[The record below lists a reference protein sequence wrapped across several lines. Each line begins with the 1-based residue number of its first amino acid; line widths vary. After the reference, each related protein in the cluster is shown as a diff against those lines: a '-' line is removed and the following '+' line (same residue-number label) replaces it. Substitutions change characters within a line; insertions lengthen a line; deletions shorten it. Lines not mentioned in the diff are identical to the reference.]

1 MADRPLPVPRLTM
14 PDVPASF
21 PERPFTMTASAMR
34 LDVMS
39 EVDAKAVRSYRQEWH
54 ARAWAMFDDVGEVK
68 SGARFMENCGSRVE
82 IILGVI
88 PGVGEDAVP
97 IHDAAE
103 RGLISG
109 APGSPDEAA
118 QEDPVVSASSVAIAE
133 ELTADLVNGQSAPGQ
148 ILGGW
153 CSKSFVVGEAYIIAF
168 EEPDED
174 DPTGTTMKTCWL
186 TVSSRELQV
195 AENAKP
201 DESRIRLKR
210 TPSSVT
216 TSSAGVEDQG
226 KQLPPDTFF
235 MRVWRPD
242 SQWGDLSDSNLHAV
256 LNECEELLIL
266 NASIRAAGLS
276 RIPAGILYV
285 SSDIYPKPQTP
296 EEDDTQNPTVH
307 PLIADMVRHMGTS
320 VKQPDAASRMV
331 PFLLQGPSEVNG
343 VPAKDAVFLIDIGRD
358 LDPQVIERCRYLI
371 DRIAGGVELPAERLT
386 GIGDAN
392 HWTAWQIDEE
402 TYRLYVAPTVQV
414 PIDHLTTKYLR
425 AGLMSAGVTRDEAMH
440 FTFMAEPSA
449 LVTRPNRGQNAQ
461 IAFDAEAIS
470 WEALRTALGFG
481 DEDEPTAEELL
492 IRTILKQHVLPAEV
506 IPYLS
511 QLLGIELEPITVAEP
526 KGPEVIAAPP
536 PGAPSSGPP
545 QPPPAEGPPNGGE
558 PTAPPSPAQAASA
571 SASTT
576 AVDLFAMAMQPDAYR
591 RRPVGNRLALLDRSL
606 RARLLVAADATVNRA
621 VERAGVRVRTKL
633 QSAAQATAR
642 GQARMMLSSVPNR
655 LVLSTL
661 GMPGLA
667 RLAIDDADLFDGELD
682 DLEQRYDSWTRSTQ
696 AAALL
701 LTKKRFSIPPERADV
716 FEARQEDRRAAGW
729 LVLAAGVMAAAREV
743 AFNPS
748 PAAAQGEVVTTT
760 IQPGLVREALAVA
773 GGATPTRTAN
783 GGVKDGVDGGFAGGV
798 ATGDDVRALWGAYG
812 EPWTRYEWMYNY
824 DGPNPFEPHEALEG
838 IEFSSWEDPQ
848 LSTFDTASWIGDF
861 FFPGDHNGCMCDA
874 APVIE

>member
-1 MADRPLPVPRLTM
+1 M

-39 EVDAKAVRSYRQEWH
+39 DLDAKAVRSYRQEWH

-97 IHDAAE
+97 VHDAAE

-109 APGSPDEAA
+109 AIGSPEEAA
-118 QEDPVVSASSVAIAE
+118 QEDPVVSASSVALAE
-133 ELTADLVNGQSAPGQ
+133 QLTADLVNGQSAPGQ

-153 CSKSFVVGEAYIIAF
+153 ASKSFVVGEAYIIAF

-174 DPTGTTMKTCWL
+174 DPTGTTMRTCWM

-201 DESRIRLKR
+201 GESRIRLKR
-210 TPSSVT
+210 SPSSVT
-216 TSSAGVEDQG
+216 TSSSGVEDQG

-296 EEDDTQNPTVH
+296 EEDDSQNPTVH
-307 PLIADMVRHMGTS
+307 PLIADMVKHMGTS

-386 GIGDAN
+386 GMGDAN

-425 AGLMSAGVTRDEAMH
+425 AGLMVEGVSREEAMH

-449 LVTRPNRGQNAQ
+449 LVTRPNRAQNAQ
-461 IAFDAEAIS
+461 IAFDADAIS

-481 DEDEPTAEELL
+481 DEDEPTPEEILL
-492 IRTILKQHVLPAEV
+492 RTILKQHVLPAEV
-506 IPYLS
+506 IPYLA
-511 QLLGIELEPITVAEP
+511 QILEIDLKPITVAEP
-526 KGPEVIAAPP
+526 KGPEVVATPP
-536 PGAPSSGPP
+536 AGAESSGPP
-545 QPPPAEGPPNGGE
+545 QPPGAQTAPNGGE
-558 PTAPPSPAQAASA
+558 PTSPPASA
-571 SASTT
+571 TASATIGRIEAFS
-576 AVDLFAMAMQPDAYR
+576 
-591 RRPVGNRLALLDRSL
+591 RRPVGTRLALLDRSL
-606 RARLLVAADATVNRA
+606 RSRLLVAADATVNRA

-633 QSAAQATAR
+633 QGSAQATAR
-642 GQARMMLSSVPNR
+642 GQARMMLASVPNR

-661 GMPGLA
+661 GLPGLA

-701 LTKKRFSIPPERADV
+701 LTKKRFAISSERADV

-729 LVLAAGVMAAAREV
+729 LVLSAGVMAAAREV
-743 AFNPS
+743 AFNPT

-773 GGATPTRTAN
+773 GGATPTRTAG
-783 GGVKDGVDGGFAGGV
+783 GGVRDGVDGGFAGGV

-824 DGPNPFEPHEALEG
+824 DGPSPFEPHEALEG
-838 IEFSSWEDPQ
+838 VVFSAWDDPQ
-848 LSTFDTASWIGDF
+848 LSSFETAPWVGDF

-874 APVIE
+874 APVVE